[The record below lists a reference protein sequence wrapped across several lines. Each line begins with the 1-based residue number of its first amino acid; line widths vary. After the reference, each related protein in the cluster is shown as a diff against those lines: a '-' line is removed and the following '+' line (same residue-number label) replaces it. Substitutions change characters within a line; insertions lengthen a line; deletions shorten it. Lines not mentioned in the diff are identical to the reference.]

1 MLYIW
6 DTQFLTV
13 FIFTGEFV
21 DNTDNIISLTVSF
34 INLFYEVIA

>member
-13 FIFTGEFV
+13 FIFTGEFIDYS
-21 DNTDNIISLTVSF
+21 DNK
-34 INLFYEVIA
+34 FYGQFYKYVY

>member
-13 FIFTGEFV
+13 FIFTGDFV
-21 DNTDNIISLTVSF
+21 DNTDNIIKFDSQ
-34 INLFYEVIA
+34 FYKSVY